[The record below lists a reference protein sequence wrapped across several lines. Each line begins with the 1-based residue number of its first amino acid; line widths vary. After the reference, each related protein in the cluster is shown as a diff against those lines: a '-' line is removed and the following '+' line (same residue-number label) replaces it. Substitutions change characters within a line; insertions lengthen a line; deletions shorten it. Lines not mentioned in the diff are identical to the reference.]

1 MHEECCAHVHVDAV
15 FCKCNSYLYYFGN
28 FALTNFRKASPIG
41 KRTNLQLGHLSLM
54 ETRMY
59 TAGKFGTKVCNRMFE
74 EGYVT
79 FLLRYRSLDGW
90 FQNRYDVWT
99 ADTTSVSKL

>member
-1 MHEECCAHVHVDAV
+1 MSMFH
-15 FCKCNSYLYYFGN
+15 
-28 FALTNFRKASPIG
+28 
-41 KRTNLQLGHLSLM
+41 SLK
-54 ETRMY
+54 Y

-99 ADTTSVSKL
+99 ADATSVSKL